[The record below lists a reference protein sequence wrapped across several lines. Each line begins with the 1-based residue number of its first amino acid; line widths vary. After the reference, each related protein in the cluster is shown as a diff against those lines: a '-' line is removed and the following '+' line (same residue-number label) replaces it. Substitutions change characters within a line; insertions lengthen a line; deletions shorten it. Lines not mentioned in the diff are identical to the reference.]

1 VVFAELLPAKL
12 GRGKSS
18 GRAFGL
24 FFVKSKSAGS
34 KLTTASVTAALTA
47 PSNSSLVSALVLLT
61 AIATFSSMLY

>member
-1 VVFAELLPAKL
+1 MFAELLPTKL

-24 FFVKSKSAGS
+24 LFNQSKIAGI
-34 KLTTASVTAALTA
+34 KLATALVTNPLTT
-47 PSNSSLVSALVLLT
+47 PSNSSLVSAFVLLT